1 VIKQIDKYR
10 KYYLWKGYEVNARG
24 MPKAAWEVVII
35 PKKNGGMGIID
46 LQKKNEALLMKN
58 LHKFFNKLDIPWVH
72 LVWENIIEMENC

>member
-1 VIKQIDKYR
+1 
-10 KYYLWKGYEVNARG
+10 VNARG

-46 LQKKNEALLMKN
+46 LQKKNEALQMKN

-72 LVWENIIEMENC
+72 LV